1 MDVQEMRGRPV
12 GLLLSGGLSSMA
24 VALWLRDSGADLT
37 CFVADIG
44 QGPSESVPALV
55 EALGDHGFKA
65 VAVDLATE
73 MAEAG
78 MQLIRYQA
86 RHDGGYWNTTGMS
99 RQVLAAGLV
108 PQLRAA
114 GCTVLAHGCVGGGND
129 ERRFARYT
137 AAYAP
142 DLQVYAPWTDPAA
155 RHRYPDRAA
164 MAAQLAAEG
173 LPLDPGSSASRS
185 TDANVAGVSHED
197 AALED
202 LGTPPT
208 VIRPLAGRWP
218 TEAPDRPRPVTVRV
232 EQGVL
237 VALDGVAG
245 PPLDLLRRANAV
257 AADNGVWMRDVVEN
271 RVNGTKCRGVYEAPG
286 AELLGVAIAEVHRA
300 TVADRGYRLLES
312 LAAFLGQQ
320 VYEGRWAE
328 SATAAARAG
337 LDVLTD
343 AATATVEL
351 VLYKGSLTVQAVR
364 DYPAEADAIRQ
375 ARFGAGGHH
384 WELVGT

>member
-1 MDVQEMRGRPV
+1 MDVQAMRDRPV
-12 GLLLSGGLSSMA
+12 GLALSGGLSSLA
-24 VALWLRDSGADLT
+24 VAVWLRDSGADLT

-44 QGPSESVPALV
+44 QGPPAAVPTLV
-55 EALGDHGFKA
+55 DALGRHGLKA
-65 VAVDLATE
+65 VAVDLTAE
-73 MAEAG
+73 MAAAG
-78 MQLIRYQA
+78 LDLLRYQA

-99 RQVLAAGLV
+99 RQVLVAGLV
-108 PQLRAA
+108 PRLRAA

-142 DLQVYAPWTDPAA
+142 DLAGYAPWTDPAA
-155 RHRYPDRAA
+155 LERFPGRAA
-164 MAAQLAAEG
+164 MADQLAAEG
-173 LPLDPGSSASRS
+173 LPVDPGSTATRS
-185 TDANVAGVSHED
+185 TDANLAGSSHED

-202 LGTPPT
+202 LATPPT

-232 EQGVL
+232 ERGVP
-237 VALDGVAG
+237 VALDGEPL
-245 PPLDLLRRANAV
+245 PPVDLLRRANAV

-286 AELLGVAIAEVHRA
+286 AELLGAAVAEAHRV

-312 LAAFLGQQ
+312 LSAFLGQQ

-328 SATAAARAG
+328 PATAAARAG
-337 LDVLTD
+337 LDVL
-343 AATATVEL
+343 AAGATATVEL
-351 VLYKGSLTVQAVR
+351 TLYKGSLTVQAVR
-364 DYPAEADAIRQ
+364 DYPAAADAIRQ